1 MDVKEESIVKLKS
14 FINDNDKF
22 LIIGHMSPDGDAV
35 GSCLALYHLLI
46 ELNKSVRVVVPNVF
60 PSFLRWL
67 PNANLIMQYDFHKA
81 QVDRMVAESEVIFC
95 LDFNALKRIGDMC
108 DVVAAATAKKVM
120 IDHHLDPERC
130 CDITISCAKMCSTA
144 ELIYHIIL
152 DLGYGEMINKTVAT
166 CIYTGMMTDTGG
178 FTYNSNRRD
187 IYTTIGNLL
196 TTGIDKDEIYR
207 KVNYSYS
214 MSRMQLEGYVL
225 NQKLKVWP
233 MLNASLI
240 NLTRDELKQYNYI
253 SGDSEGFVNKPL
265 QIQGMRL
272 SCFLREDKD
281 IVKVSLRSIGDFPCN
296 EMAAQFFNGGGH
308 KNASGGEYHG
318 TMDEAIAQYEKAINA
333 FKKQLMN

>member
-1 MDVKEESIVKLKS
+1 MRESVKTLIAFGTCAVYGGPSGIGWLSTPASVLQCVYGQGPTNAPKQMPDKDAPALEQGVTPIDEVVKVDFYVPGCPPHPFWIAAALQSLGEPNGKLLTEKAVCSRCERTMKKTSGVSLKKGAISASENDVC
-14 FINDNDKF
+14 F
-22 LIIGHMSPDGDAV
+22 LSQGV
-35 GSCLALYHLLI
+35 VCLGSVTLERCLAQCPNRGIACSGCAGPSADIITEPHLDIRTMVAKRMHLL
-46 ELNKSVRVVVPNVF
+46 
-60 PSFLRWL
+60 
-67 PNANLIMQYDFHKA
+67 
-81 QVDRMVAESEVIFC
+81 
-95 LDFNALKRIGDMC
+95 
-108 DVVAAATAKKVM
+108 
-120 IDHHLDPERC
+120 
-130 CDITISCAKMCSTA
+130 
-144 ELIYHIIL
+144 
-152 DLGYGEMINKTVAT
+152 
-166 CIYTGMMTDTGG
+166 
-178 FTYNSNRRD
+178 
-187 IYTTIGNLL
+187 
-196 TTGIDKDEIYR
+196 TGIDKDEIYR